1 MNFNKIKNPNSIIA
15 KKDLRNLGFRTLPM
29 EHSWNYERMMHMG
42 YAWALMPI
50 LRKLYP
56 EDENFKEALTRHLE
70 FYNTTPFIISFPLGI
85 SAAMEEERA
94 NNMDT
99 FDTKSISEVKTA
111 LMGPLAGIGDSI
123 FWGTLRIIATGI
135 GTSLALQGNIL
146 GPILFLLTWN
156 IPSLLCRYVLSF
168 VGFNLGTE
176 VITQANEH
184 GIMEKL
190 TKAASIVGLAVAGSM
205 TAEMVNVN
213 IGLGLGSGE
222 AAKTIQEILDG
233 IIPGIPTLLIFWL
246 SWVLLKKKVSPLVI
260 MLIILVMGLVGA
272 YTGILAV

>member
-1 MNFNKIKNPNSIIA
+1 MSFKEIKNKESVITE
-15 KKDLRNLGFRTLPM
+15 KDLSNLALRSIPM

-50 LRKLYP
+50 LKKLYP
-56 EDENFKEALTRHLE
+56 KDLDFREAMQRHLE
-70 FYNTTPFIISFPLGI
+70 FYNSTPFIITFPLGI

-94 NNMDT
+94 NGLDT
-99 FDTKSISEVKTA
+99 FDTKSISDVKTA

-146 GPILFLLTWN
+146 GPLLFFLIWN
-156 IPSLLCRYVLSF
+156 VPQWISRYVLSF

-176 VITQANEH
+176 VITKANQK
-184 GIMEKL
+184 GVMDKI
-190 TKAASIVGLAVAGSM
+190 TRAASIVGLSVAGAM

-213 IGLGLGSGE
+213 IPITIGTGDS
-222 AAKTIQEILDG
+222 ATTIQEILDG
-233 IIPGIPTLLIFWL
+233 IIPGIPKLLVFWL
-246 SWVLLKKKVSPLVI
+246 AYKLLKKKTSPLLI
-260 MLIILVMGLVGA
+260 MLIMLILGIAGA
-272 YTGILAV
+272 FFGFLG

>member
-1 MNFNKIKNPNSIIA
+1 MNFNKIKNKESIIT
-15 KKDLRNLGFRTLPM
+15 KKDLTNLAFRTLPM

-50 LRKLYP
+50 LKKIYP
-56 EDENFKEALTRHLE
+56 EDSKFREALSRHLE

-94 NNMDT
+94 KNIDT
-99 FDTKSISEVKTA
+99 FDTKSISDVKTA

-135 GTSLALQGNIL
+135 GTSLAMQGSIL

-156 IPSLLCRYVLSF
+156 IPSLICRYVLSF

-176 VITQANEH
+176 VITKANEK
-184 GIMEKL
+184 GVMEKL
-190 TKAASIVGLAVAGSM
+190 TKAASIVGLAVAGAM
-205 TAEMVNVN
+205 TSEMVNVN
-213 IGLGLGSGE
+213 IGYTLGSGE
-222 AAKTIQEILDG
+222 AETTIQSILDG
-233 IIPGIPTLLIFWL
+233 IVPGIPTLLVFWL
-246 SWVLLKKKVSPLVI
+246 AWVLLKKKVNPLVI
-260 MLIILVMGLVGA
+260 MLIMLIIGLVGS

>member
-1 MNFNKIKNPNSIIA
+1 MNFNKIKNQNSIIT
-15 KKDLRNLGFRTLPM
+15 KKDLGNLGFRTLPM

-50 LRKLYP
+50 LKKLYP
-56 EDENFKEALTRHLE
+56 KDEDFREALTRHLE

-135 GTSLALQGNIL
+135 GTSLAIQGNIL

-156 IPSLLCRYVLSF
+156 IPSLICRYVLSF
-168 VGFNLGTE
+168 IGFNLGTE

-222 AAKTIQEILDG
+222 AATTIQEILDG
-233 IIPGIPTLLIFWL
+233 IIPGIPTLLVFWL

-260 MLIILVMGLVGA
+260 MLIMLVMGLVGA

>member
-1 MNFNKIKNPNSIIA
+1 
-15 KKDLRNLGFRTLPM
+15 M
-29 EHSWNYERMMHMG
+29 EHAWNYERMMHMG

-50 LRKLYP
+50 LKKLYP
-56 EDENFKEALTRHLE
+56 DDENFKEALTRHLE

-156 IPSLLCRYVLSF
+156 IPSLLCRYILSF

-213 IGLGLGSGE
+213 IGFSLGSGE
-222 AAKTIQEILDG
+222 AATTIQEILDG

-246 SWVLLKKKVSPLVI
+246 SWVLLKKKVSPLII
-260 MLIILVMGLVGA
+260 MLIMLAMGLIGA

>member
-1 MNFNKIKNPNSIIA
+1 MNFNKIKNQNSIIT
-15 KKDLRNLGFRTLPM
+15 KKDLRKLGFRTLPM
-29 EHSWNYERMMHMG
+29 EHAWNYERMMHMG

-50 LRKLYP
+50 LKKLYP
-56 EDENFKEALTRHLE
+56 DDENFKEALTRHLE

-156 IPSLLCRYVLSF
+156 IPSLLCRYILSF

-213 IGLGLGSGE
+213 IGFSLGSGE
-222 AAKTIQEILDG
+222 AATTIQEILDG

-246 SWVLLKKKVSPLVI
+246 SWVLLKKKVSPLII
-260 MLIILVMGLVGA
+260 MLIMLAMGLIGA

>member
-1 MNFNKIKNPNSIIA
+1 MNFNKIKNQNSSIT
-15 KKDLRNLGFRTLPM
+15 KKDLANLGFRTLPM

-50 LRKLYP
+50 LKKLYP
-56 EDENFKEALTRHLE
+56 EDEKFREALTRHLE

-94 NNMDT
+94 NNIDT
-99 FDTKSISEVKTA
+99 FDTKSISDVKTA

-135 GTSLALQGNIL
+135 GTSLSLQGNLL
-146 GPILFLLTWN
+146 GPILFLLAWN
-156 IPSLLCRYVLSF
+156 IPSWICRYVLSF

-176 VITQANEH
+176 VITQANEQ

-190 TKAASIVGLAVAGSM
+190 TKAASIVGLAVAGAM
-205 TAEMVNVN
+205 TSEMVNVN
-213 IGLGLGSGE
+213 IGISIGSGD
-222 AAKTIQEILDG
+222 AATTIQEILDG
-233 IIPGIPTLLIFWL
+233 IIPGIPTLLVFWL
-246 SWVLLKKKVSPLVI
+246 SWVLLKKKINPLII
-260 MLIILVMGLVGA
+260 MLIMLVVGLIGS
-272 YTGILAV
+272 YTGILAA